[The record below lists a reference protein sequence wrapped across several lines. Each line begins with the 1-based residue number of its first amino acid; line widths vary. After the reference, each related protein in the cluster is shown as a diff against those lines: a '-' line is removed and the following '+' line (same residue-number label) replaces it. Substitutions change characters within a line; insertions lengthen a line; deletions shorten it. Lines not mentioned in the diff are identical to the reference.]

1 MPHPSSDRTSSRF
14 ESDHIFFGLDLI
26 FIKIKVQVS
35 SVRNGVC
42 DCMWEVLQYLRLD
55 AIMVGRVFD
64 LSDFKNN
71 DIRNLA
77 IIAHVDHG
85 KTTLVDALLKQ
96 GQVFRAHQQ
105 VGELIM
111 DTNPLERERG
121 ITILAKNAS
130 VSYDGVRINIIDTPG
145 HADFSGEVERIMNMA
160 DGCLLLVDAV
170 DGPMPQTTYVLRQAL
185 QQNVTPMVVINKMD
199 RPEARVAEVVEMVQD
214 LFLELATTA
223 EQLEFPI
230 IYASAKAGYATI
242 DPDSP
247 GTDMA
252 PLFKAILESV
262 PAPTG
267 DPEAPVQMLVAA
279 LDYDNYLGQVALGRV
294 TRGTLK
300 LRDNVALLG
309 RGDDS
314 SVHNLERIFVF
325 RGMERVEVPEAKA
338 GDIVALTGPEGV
350 SIGDTISSIDHPEAL
365 PSIDIEEPTV
375 RMTFGVSTSPFMG
388 KEGEHCTSRN
398 LRDRLFRELRT
409 NVSLQVEPTA
419 SSDVFV
425 VAGRGELHLSILVE
439 TMRREQFEFQV
450 SRPEPVTKM
459 IDGKIHEPYEI
470 LNISTSDEYVGALTE
485 YLSGRLAQLRDM
497 RYDENG
503 YVHIE
508 YKIPTRGLIGFNS
521 FFLRTCRGDGL
532 KSSIFTSYEPME
544 GEIKGQPG
552 GVLVASERGI
562 AVTYGL
568 LNAQGRGDTFIDP
581 GTDVYEGMI
590 IGSHRREGDIEI
602 NVCKE
607 KKLTNMRSSTAD
619 VAKRLNATVIMSL
632 EEALEFIS
640 DDELVEVTPQN
651 FRLRKMDLSA
661 LDRKRTRRD
670 GVRSRD

>member
-1 MPHPSSDRTSSRF
+1 
-14 ESDHIFFGLDLI
+14 
-26 FIKIKVQVS
+26 
-35 SVRNGVC
+35 
-42 DCMWEVLQYLRLD
+42 
-55 AIMVGRVFD
+55 
-64 LSDFKNN
+64 
-71 DIRNLA
+71 
-77 IIAHVDHG
+77 
-85 KTTLVDALLKQ
+85 
-96 GQVFRAHQQ
+96 
-105 VGELIM
+105 M
-111 DTNPLERERG
+111 DSNPLERERG

-130 VSYDGVRINIIDTPG
+130 VSYNGVRINIIDTPG

-185 QQNVTPMVVINKMD
+185 DQNVIPMVVINKID
-199 RPEARVAEVVEMVQD
+199 RPESRVAEVLEMVQD
-214 LFLELATTA
+214 LFLELANTA
-223 EQLEFPI
+223 EQLEFPV
-230 IYASAKAGYATI
+230 IYASAKAGVATT
-242 DPDSP
+242 DPDVP
-247 GTDMA
+247 GVDMA
-252 PLFKAILESV
+252 PLFDAILESV

-267 DPEAPVQMLVAA
+267 DPDGPLQMLVAA

-300 LRDNVALLG
+300 LRDQVALLG
-309 RGDDS
+309 RSDVS
-314 SVHNLERIFVF
+314 TTHRLERIFVY
-325 RGMERVEVPEAKA
+325 RGMERVEVQEAKA

-350 SIGDTISSIDHPEAL
+350 SIGDTISSPEEPEAL
-365 PSIDIEEPTV
+365 PTIDIEEPTV

-409 NVSLQVEPTA
+409 NVSLQVETTS

-450 SRPEPVTKM
+450 SRPEPVTK
-459 IDGKIHEPYEI
+459 IVDGKIHEPYEI
-470 LNISTSDEYVGALTE
+470 LSISTNDEYVGPLTE
-485 YLSGRLAQLRDM
+485 YLAGRLAHLRDM

-503 YVHIE
+503 YVHME

-521 FFLRTCRGDGL
+521 FFLRTCRGDGV
-532 KSSIFTSYEPME
+532 KNSIFTSYEPME
-544 GEIKGQPG
+544 GEIKDHPG
-552 GVLVASERGI
+552 GVLVASERGM

-568 LNAQGRGDTFIDP
+568 LNAQGRGDTFVDP
-581 GTDVYEGMI
+581 GTQVYEGMI

-619 VAKRLNATVIMSL
+619 VAKRLNATVNMSL

-651 FRLRKMDLSA
+651 YRLRKMALSA
-661 LDRKRTRRD
+661 LDRKRVRRD
-670 GVRSRD
+670 GGVRARD

>member
-1 MPHPSSDRTSSRF
+1 MGNF
-14 ESDHIFFGLDLI
+14 
-26 FIKIKVQVS
+26 Q
-35 SVRNGVC
+35 
-42 DCMWEVLQYLRLD
+42 
-55 AIMVGRVFD
+55 
-64 LSDFKNN
+64 NN

-130 VSYDGVRINIIDTPG
+130 VAYKGVRINIIDTPG

-185 QQNVTPMVVINKMD
+185 RQSVIPMVVINKID
-199 RPEARVAEVVEMVQD
+199 RPEARVAEVEEMVQD
-214 LFLELATTA
+214 LFLELATNA
-223 EQLEFPI
+223 EQLEYPV
-230 IYASAKAGYATI
+230 IYTSAKSGYATT
-242 DPDSP
+242 DLAVE
-247 GTDMA
+247 GTDMS
-252 PLFKAILESV
+252 PLFDAILKSV

-267 DPEAPVQMLVAA
+267 DPDAPLQMLVAA

-300 LRDNVALLG
+300 LRDNVALLA
-309 RGDDS
+309 RDEQT

-325 RGMERVEVPEAKA
+325 RGMERVEVPEATA
-338 GDIVALTGPEGV
+338 GDIVAITGPEGV
-350 SIGDTISSIDHPEAL
+350 SIGDTIASLENPEAM
-365 PSIDIEEPTV
+365 PVIDIEEPTV

-388 KEGEHCTSRN
+388 KEGDHCTSRN

-409 NVSLQVEPTA
+409 NVSLQVEQTS

-450 SRPEPVTKM
+450 SRPEPVTKV
-459 IDGKIHEPYEI
+459 IDGKIYEPYEI
-470 LNISTSDEYVGALTE
+470 LNISTNEEYVGALTE
-485 YLSGRLAQLRDM
+485 YLSGRLAHLRDM

-503 YVHIE
+503 YVHME

-521 FFLRTCRGDGL
+521 FFLRICRGDGL
-532 KSSIFTSYEPME
+532 KSSAFTAYEPME
-544 GEIKGQPG
+544 GEIKAQPG
-552 GVLVASERGI
+552 GVLVASERGV

-568 LNAQGRGDTFIDP
+568 LNAQGRGETFVDP
-581 GTDVYEGMI
+581 GTQVYEGMI
-590 IGSHRREGDIEI
+590 VGSHRREGDIEI

-640 DDELVEVTPQN
+640 DDELLEVTPKN
-651 FRLRKMDLSA
+651 YRLRKMDLSA

-670 GVRSRD
+670 GVRARD

>member
-1 MPHPSSDRTSSRF
+1 MSNFQHD
-14 ESDHIFFGLDLI
+14 
-26 FIKIKVQVS
+26 
-35 SVRNGVC
+35 N
-42 DCMWEVLQYLRLD
+42 
-55 AIMVGRVFD
+55 
-64 LSDFKNN
+64 
-71 DIRNLA
+71 IRNLA

-96 GQVFRAHQQ
+96 GQVFRANQE

-111 DTNPLERERG
+111 DSNPLERERG

-130 VSYDGVRINIIDTPG
+130 VTYGGVRINIIDTPG

-185 QQNVTPMVVINKMD
+185 DQNVTPMVVINKID
-199 RPEARVAEVVEMVQD
+199 RPESRVAEVLEMVQD
-214 LFLELATTA
+214 LFLELANTA
-223 EQLEFPI
+223 EQLEFPV
-230 IYASAKAGYATI
+230 IYTSAKAGYATT
-242 DPDSP
+242 DPNVP
-247 GTDMA
+247 GEDMS
-252 PLFKAILESV
+252 PLFDAIIESV
-262 PAPTG
+262 PPPEG
-267 DPEAPVQMLVAA
+267 DPDAPMQMLVAA
-279 LDYDNYLGQVALGRV
+279 LAYDNYLGQVSLGRI
-294 TRGTLK
+294 TRGMVK

-309 RGDDS
+309 RNDAIS
-314 SVHNLERIFVF
+314 THPLERIFVY
-325 RGMERVEVPEAKA
+325 RGMERVEVPEASA

-350 SIGDTISSIDHPEAL
+350 SIGDTLASVEQPEAL
-365 PSIDIEEPTV
+365 PSIEIEEPTV

-409 NVSLQVEPTA
+409 NVSLQVETTP

-459 IDGKIHEPYEI
+459 VDGKIHEPYEI
-470 LNISTSDEYVGALTE
+470 LNISTNEEYVGPLTE
-485 YLSGRLAQLRDM
+485 YLSGRLATLRDM

-503 YVHIE
+503 YVHLE

-521 FFLRTCRGDGL
+521 FFLRTCRGDGV
-532 KSSIFTSYEPME
+532 KSSVFTSYEPME
-544 GEIKGQPG
+544 GQIKEQPG
-552 GVLVASERGI
+552 GVLVASERGM

-568 LNAQGRGDTFIDP
+568 LNAQGRGDTFVDP
-581 GTDVYEGMI
+581 GTQVYEGMI
-590 IGSHRREGDIEI
+590 VGSHRREGDIEI

-619 VAKRLNATVIMSL
+619 VAKRLNATINMSL

-640 DDELVEVTPQN
+640 DDELLEVTPQSY
-651 FRLRKMDLSA
+651 RLRKMALSA
-661 LDRKRTRRD
+661 LDRKRVRRGD
-670 GVRSRD
+670 GVRARD

>member
-1 MPHPSSDRTSSRF
+1 MSNF
-14 ESDHIFFGLDLI
+14 
-26 FIKIKVQVS
+26 Q
-35 SVRNGVC
+35 
-42 DCMWEVLQYLRLD
+42 
-55 AIMVGRVFD
+55 
-64 LSDFKNN
+64 NN

-130 VSYDGVRINIIDTPG
+130 VTHKGVRINIIDTPG

-185 QQNVTPMVVINKMD
+185 RQNVIPMVVINKID
-199 RPEARVAEVVEMVQD
+199 RPEARVAEVEEMVQD
-214 LFLELATTA
+214 LFLELATNA
-223 EQLEFPI
+223 EQLEYPV
-230 IYASAKAGYATI
+230 IYTSAKSGYATT
-242 DPDSP
+242 DPAVE
-247 GTDMA
+247 GTDMS
-252 PLFKAILESV
+252 PLFDAILASV

-267 DPEAPVQMLVAA
+267 DPDAPLQMLVAA

-300 LRDNVALLG
+300 LRDNVALLA
-309 RGDDS
+309 RDEQT

-325 RGMERVEVPEAKA
+325 RGMERVEVTEATA
-338 GDIVALTGPEGV
+338 GDIVGITGPEGV
-350 SIGDTISSIDHPEAL
+350 SIGDTIASLENPEAM
-365 PSIDIEEPTV
+365 PVIDIEEPTV

-388 KEGEHCTSRN
+388 KEGDHCTSRN

-409 NVSLQVEPTA
+409 NVSLQVEQTS

-450 SRPEPVTKM
+450 SRPEPVTKV
-459 IDGKIHEPYEI
+459 IDGKIYEPYEI
-470 LNISTSDEYVGALTE
+470 LNISTNEEYVGALTE

-503 YVHIE
+503 YVHME

-532 KSSIFTSYEPME
+532 KSSIFTAYEPME
-544 GEIKGQPG
+544 GEIKAQPG
-552 GVLVASERGI
+552 GVLVASERGV

-568 LNAQGRGDTFIDP
+568 LNAQGRGETFVDP
-581 GTDVYEGMI
+581 GTQVYEGMI
-590 IGSHRREGDIEI
+590 VGSHRREGDIEI

-640 DDELVEVTPQN
+640 DDELLEVTPMN
-651 FRLRKMDLSA
+651 YRLRKMDLSA

-670 GVRSRD
+670 GVRARD

>member
-1 MPHPSSDRTSSRF
+1 MST
-14 ESDHIFFGLDLI
+14 E
-26 FIKIKVQVS
+26 
-35 SVRNGVC
+35 RNNHN
-42 DCMWEVLQYLRLD
+42 
-55 AIMVGRVFD
+55 
-64 LSDFKNN
+64 NN

-130 VSYDGVRINIIDTPG
+130 VTYQGVRINIIDTPG

-185 QQNVTPMVVINKMD
+185 QQNVTPMVVINKID
-199 RPEARVAEVVEMVQD
+199 RPEARVAEVEDMVQD
-214 LFLELATTA
+214 LFLELATNA
-223 EQLEFPI
+223 DQLEYPV
-230 IYASAKAGYATI
+230 IYASAKGGYATA
-242 DPDSP
+242 DPATP
-247 GTDMA
+247 GTDMS
-252 PLFKAILESV
+252 PLFEAILRLV
-262 PAPTG
+262 PPPTG
-267 DPEAPVQMLVAA
+267 DPDAPLQMLVAA

-300 LRDNVALLG
+300 LRDNVALLA
-309 RGDDS
+309 RGEEPS
-314 SVHNLERIFVF
+314 THNLERIFVF

-338 GDIVALTGPEGV
+338 GDIVAITGPEGV
-350 SIGDTISSIDHPEAL
+350 SIGDTIASLEHPEAL
-365 PSIDIEEPTV
+365 PVIDIGEPTV
-375 RMTFGVSTSPFMG
+375 RMTFSVSTSPFMG
-388 KEGEHCTSRN
+388 KDGEHCTSRN

-409 NVSLQVEPTA
+409 NVSLQVDPTP

-450 SRPEPVTKM
+450 SRPEPVTKV
-459 IDGKIHEPYEI
+459 IDGKIYEPYEI
-470 LNISTSDEYVGALTE
+470 LNISTSDEYMGALSE

-503 YVHIE
+503 YVHLE

-521 FFLRTCRGDGL
+521 FFVRTCRGDGV

-544 GEIKGQPG
+544 GEIKSQPG
-552 GVLVASERGI
+552 GVLVASERGT

-590 IGSHRREGDIEI
+590 VGSHRREGDIEI

-632 EEALEFIS
+632 EEALEFLS
-640 DDELVEVTPQN
+640 DDELLEVTPRN

-670 GVRSRD
+670 GVRTRD

>member
-1 MPHPSSDRTSSRF
+1 MST
-14 ESDHIFFGLDLI
+14 EQ
-26 FIKIKVQVS
+26 KIHQN
-35 SVRNGVC
+35 NG
-42 DCMWEVLQYLRLD
+42 
-55 AIMVGRVFD
+55 
-64 LSDFKNN
+64 
-71 DIRNLA
+71 IRNLA

-96 GQVFRAHQQ
+96 GHVFHDHQQ

-130 VSYDGVRINIIDTPG
+130 VTYKDVRINIIDTPG

-185 QQNVTPMVVINKMD
+185 QQNVMPMVVINKID
-199 RPEARVAEVVEMVQD
+199 RAEARVEEVVKLVQD
-214 LFLELATTA
+214 LFLELATNA
-223 EQLEFPI
+223 DQLEYPVL
-230 IYASAKAGYATI
+230 YTSAKQGWATT
-242 DPDSP
+242 DPDVP
-247 GTDMA
+247 GTDMS
-252 PLFKAILESV
+252 PLFDAILESV
-262 PAPTG
+262 PPPTG
-267 DPEAPVQMLVAA
+267 DPGAPLQMLVAA

-300 LRDNVALLG
+300 LRDNVVVLG
-309 RGDDS
+309 RDGKS
-314 SVHNLERIFVF
+314 STHNLERIFVF

-338 GDIVALTGPEGV
+338 GDIVAVTGPEGV
-350 SIGDTISSIDHPEAL
+350 SIGDTIASQESPEAL
-365 PSIDIEEPTV
+365 PTIDIGEPTV

-388 KEGEHCTSRN
+388 QEGDHCTSRN
-398 LRDRLFRELRT
+398 LHERLFKELRT
-409 NVSLQVEPTA
+409 NVSLQVETTS
-419 SSDVFV
+419 SSDLFV

-450 SRPEPVTKM
+450 SRPEPVTKV
-459 IDGKIHEPYEI
+459 IDGNIHEPYEI

-497 RYDENG
+497 RYDDNG
-503 YVHIE
+503 YVHLE

-521 FFLRTCRGDGL
+521 FFLRTCRGDGV
-532 KSSIFTSYEPME
+532 KSSRFTSYEPME
-544 GEIKGQPG
+544 GEVKAQPG
-552 GVLVASERGI
+552 GVLVASERGV

-568 LNAQGRGDTFIDP
+568 LNAQGRGETFIDP
-581 GTDVYEGMI
+581 GTAVYEGMI
-590 IGSHRREGDIEI
+590 VGSHRREGDIEI

-632 EEALEFIS
+632 DEALEFLS
-640 DDELVEVTPQN
+640 DDELLEVTPRN

-661 LDRKRTRRD
+661 LDRKRSRR
-670 GVRSRD
+670 GVARARD

>member
-1 MPHPSSDRTSSRF
+1 MSNF
-14 ESDHIFFGLDLI
+14 
-26 FIKIKVQVS
+26 Q
-35 SVRNGVC
+35 
-42 DCMWEVLQYLRLD
+42 
-55 AIMVGRVFD
+55 
-64 LSDFKNN
+64 NN

-130 VSYDGVRINIIDTPG
+130 VTYKGVRINIIDTPG

-185 QQNVTPMVVINKMD
+185 RQNVIPMVVINKID
-199 RPEARVAEVVEMVQD
+199 RPEARVAEVEEMVQD
-214 LFLELATTA
+214 LFLELANNA
-223 EQLEFPI
+223 EQLEYPV
-230 IYASAKAGYATI
+230 IYTSAKSGYATT
-242 DPDSP
+242 DPAVE
-247 GTDMA
+247 GTDMS
-252 PLFKAILESV
+252 PLFDAILESV

-267 DPEAPVQMLVAA
+267 DPGAPLQMLVAA

-300 LRDNVALLG
+300 LRDNVALLA
-309 RGDDS
+309 RDEQT

-325 RGMERVEVPEAKA
+325 RGMERVEVPEATA
-338 GDIVALTGPEGV
+338 GDIVGITGPEGV
-350 SIGDTISSIDHPEAL
+350 SIGDTITSLENPEAM
-365 PSIDIEEPTV
+365 PVIDIEEPTV

-388 KEGEHCTSRN
+388 KEGDHCTSRN

-409 NVSLQVEPTA
+409 NVSLQVEQTS

-450 SRPEPVTKM
+450 SRPEPVTKV
-459 IDGKIHEPYEI
+459 IDGKIYEPYEI
-470 LNISTSDEYVGALTE
+470 LNISTNEEYVGALTE

-503 YVHIE
+503 YVRME

-532 KSSIFTSYEPME
+532 KSSTFTAYEPME
-544 GEIKGQPG
+544 GEIKAQPG
-552 GVLVASERGI
+552 GVLVASERGV

-568 LNAQGRGDTFIDP
+568 LNAQGRGETFVDP
-581 GTDVYEGMI
+581 GTQVYEGMI
-590 IGSHRREGDIEI
+590 VGSHRREGDIEI

-640 DDELVEVTPQN
+640 DDELLEVTPKN
-651 FRLRKMDLSA
+651 YRLRKMDLSA

-670 GVRSRD
+670 GVRARD

>member
-1 MPHPSSDRTSSRF
+1 MSNF
-14 ESDHIFFGLDLI
+14 
-26 FIKIKVQVS
+26 Q
-35 SVRNGVC
+35 
-42 DCMWEVLQYLRLD
+42 
-55 AIMVGRVFD
+55 
-64 LSDFKNN
+64 NN

-130 VSYDGVRINIIDTPG
+130 VTHKGVRINIIDTPG

-185 QQNVTPMVVINKMD
+185 RQNVIPMVVINKID
-199 RPEARVAEVVEMVQD
+199 RPEARVAEVEEMVQD
-214 LFLELATTA
+214 LFLELANNA
-223 EQLEFPI
+223 EQLEYPV
-230 IYASAKAGYATI
+230 IYTSAKSGYATT
-242 DPDSP
+242 DPAVE
-247 GTDMA
+247 GTDMS
-252 PLFKAILESV
+252 PLFDAILESV

-267 DPEAPVQMLVAA
+267 DPGAPLQMLVAA

-300 LRDNVALLG
+300 LRDNVALLA
-309 RGDDS
+309 RDEQT

-325 RGMERVEVPEAKA
+325 RGMERVEVTEATA
-338 GDIVALTGPEGV
+338 GDIVGITGPEGV
-350 SIGDTISSIDHPEAL
+350 SIGDTIASLENPEAM
-365 PSIDIEEPTV
+365 PVIDIEEPTV

-388 KEGEHCTSRN
+388 KEGDHCTSRN

-409 NVSLQVEPTA
+409 NVSLQVEQTS

-450 SRPEPVTKM
+450 SRPEPVTKV
-459 IDGKIHEPYEI
+459 IDGKIYEPYEI
-470 LNISTSDEYVGALTE
+470 LNISTNEEYVGALTE
-485 YLSGRLAQLRDM
+485 YLSGRLAHLRDM

-503 YVHIE
+503 YVHME

-521 FFLRTCRGDGL
+521 FFLRICRGDGL
-532 KSSIFTSYEPME
+532 KSSAFTAYEPME
-544 GEIKGQPG
+544 GEIKAQPG
-552 GVLVASERGI
+552 GVLVASERGV

-568 LNAQGRGDTFIDP
+568 LNAQGRGETFVDP
-581 GTDVYEGMI
+581 GTQVYEGMI
-590 IGSHRREGDIEI
+590 VGSHRREGDIEI

-640 DDELVEVTPQN
+640 DDELLEVTPKN
-651 FRLRKMDLSA
+651 YRLRKMDLSA

-670 GVRSRD
+670 GVRARD